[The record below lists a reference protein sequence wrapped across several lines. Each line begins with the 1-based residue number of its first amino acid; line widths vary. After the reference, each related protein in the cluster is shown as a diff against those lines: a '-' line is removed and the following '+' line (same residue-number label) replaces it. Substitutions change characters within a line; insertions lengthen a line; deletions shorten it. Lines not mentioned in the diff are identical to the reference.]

1 MLNLEC
7 AQIEKNTK
15 IIIYGVEL
23 LWQSVKGNKF
33 LRSETVECGRKGM
46 EERLG
51 WMATER
57 ERGGSGS
64 ERENVS
70 GGGEEVKSTCGVSG

>member
-1 MLNLEC
+1 MHRYRKTSILLFF
-7 AQIEKNTK
+7 
-15 IIIYGVEL
+15 GVEL
-23 LWQSVKGNKF
+23 LLQSVKDNKF
-33 LRSETVECGRKGM
+33 LEREGVECGRKGM

-57 ERGGSGS
+57 ERGGRGS
-64 ERENVS
+64 ERENVR